1 MRINGRV
8 LRPSTL
14 SERRLLLSTFGTA
27 IFRVPRSMN
36 PFSVARRMRRLAANE
51 ELAYFVALGRRT
63 RRRADQV
70 VNPEPDSPEPRDDAD
85 PVSLV

>member
-14 SERRLLLSTFGTA
+14 AERRLLLTTFGTA

-36 PFSVARRMRRLAANE
+36 PFSVARRMRRLALNE
-51 ELAYFVALGRRT
+51 ELAYFVALGRRA
-63 RRRADQV
+63 RCRADQLA
-70 VNPEPDSPEPRDDAD
+70 NPEPDSPDPRDDAD
-85 PVSLV
+85 HVPVV